1 MPGRQKSQ
9 AQTGNTGLTPTQQ
22 TQTNWWR
29 SVANA
34 AASNPNP
41 MYNSRAD
48 GERSVNDN
56 DDPVNN
62 SCDNDDPDNHVYDYE
77 PSDRQPKHKDDTGK
91 GNMRAFAK
99 ICKTTFCRSFFYRVL
114 QVLSIVVAVA
124 ALFGAGMTFV
134 MFITSTSKNT
144 AEIHKYAKSSSTEP
158 ILNKSINPKSTGP
171 DWTVLAG
178 VPIVLSDVP
187 TEMSDVPTEMPDVP
201 TEMPDVPT
209 EMSDVPTEMSDVPTE
224 MPDVPTEMPD
234 VPTEMSDVPTEMPDV
249 PTEMPDVPTEMS
261 DVPTEMPD
269 VPTELPDVPT
279 LLSDAPSV
287 FPDERSVLS
296 ELPIVLSSMIL
307 KRSNG
312 LPAGLEPMASSPY
325 SMSDGPAFGKRG
337 QASAIVYELVGKH
350 AGQPRRGKN
359 SLVGEVVLPNNTKD
373 PPEVSKVK
381 EVESALLA
389 GL

>member
-9 AQTGNTGLTPTQQ
+9 AQTGNTGVTPTQQ

-41 MYNSRAD
+41 MYNSKAD

-56 DDPVNN
+56 DDPVNH
-62 SCDNDDPDNHVYDYE
+62 SCDNDDPDNHEYDYE
-77 PSDRQPKHKDDTGK
+77 PSDRQPKHKALFTEWTLLLQLPGRNVNVFPTSRPGSCNDAGK

-171 DWTVLAG
+171 EVPTVLAG

-187 TEMSDVPTEMPDVP
+187 TEMSDVPTEMP
-201 TEMPDVPT
+201 
-209 EMSDVPTEMSDVPTE
+209 
-224 MPDVPTEMPD
+224 
-234 VPTEMSDVPTEMPDV
+234 DVPTEMPDV

-279 LLSDAPSV
+279 LLSDAPTV
-287 FPDERSVLS
+287 FSDERSVLS

-325 SMSDGPAFGKRG
+325 IMSDGPAFGKRG

-350 AGQPRRGKN
+350 AGQSRRGKN
-359 SLVGEVVLPNNTKD
+359 SLVGKVVLPNDTKD